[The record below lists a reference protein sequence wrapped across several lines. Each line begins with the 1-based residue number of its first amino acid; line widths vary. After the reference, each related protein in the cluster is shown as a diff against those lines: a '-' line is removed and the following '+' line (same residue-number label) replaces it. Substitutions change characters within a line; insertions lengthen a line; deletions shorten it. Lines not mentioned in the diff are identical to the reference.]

1 MLRFLKVLAVVLAIG
16 ALIAP
21 VPACADSHDVDC
33 CMDCSCVCHCVA
45 FSNCRDNASEVMAPV
60 SQQAVVFESGCLGIL
75 LVADIFRPPTLA

>member
-33 CMDCSCVCHCVA
+33 CMDCSCVCHCTA
-45 FSNCRDNASEVMAPV
+45 FSSGHENVSESIDPV
-60 SQQAVVFESGCLGIL
+60 LQQVVVFEPDCLGIL